1 MSAAYD
7 ALLKRARELALLG
20 STSSLLQWDQETFMP
35 DRANAW
41 RAEQLAHLAGLI
53 HRLWTADEVGR
64 WIAECEAEGLAS
76 DSDAAVNVREW
87 RRSYDRA
94 TKLPSALVEECSKT
108 EALAHQAW
116 VEARASS
123 RFAVFEPLLERLIE
137 LARRKADLWGYPES
151 PYDALLDAYEPGAT
165 TAEVHRLFED
175 LAPRLSALA
184 AKGVRAQEAHPAPS
198 LPPGPYPVAA
208 QQAFNREVAA
218 ALGFDFQAGRID
230 TAAHPFCTGLGPRDC
245 RLTTRYDETD
255 FTSSLYGVMHEVGHG
270 LYDQGLP
277 EAHYGTPCGEAV
289 SLGVHESQ
297 SRLWE
302 NHVGRSRTFWEHW
315 FPRAVHHFPQLAA
328 SSPEALWRHVNRIE
342 RTFIRV
348 EADEVT
354 YDLHIILR
362 FRIERRLME
371 GELEARDVPAYWNE
385 SFEQLLGLRVPDDA
399 RGCLQDIHW
408 SMGGFGYFPTY
419 TLGNLN
425 AAMLMRAAVAAL
437 PGLEAELASGNY
449 AGLRAWL
456 KETIHAHGMRYRAGD
471 LIERAVGAPVTP
483 QAHLDHLRS
492 KVAAVGS

>member
-1 MSAAYD
+1 
-7 ALLKRARELALLG
+7 
-20 STSSLLQWDQETFMP
+20 
-35 DRANAW
+35 
-41 RAEQLAHLAGLI
+41 
-53 HRLWTADEVGR
+53 
-64 WIAECEAEGLAS
+64 
-76 DSDAAVNVREW
+76 
-87 RRSYDRA
+87 
-94 TKLPSALVEECSKT
+94 
-108 EALAHQAW
+108 
-116 VEARASS
+116 
-123 RFAVFEPLLERLIE
+123 
-137 LARRKADLWGYPES
+137 
-151 PYDALLDAYEPGAT
+151 
-165 TAEVHRLFED
+165 
-175 LAPRLSALA
+175 
-184 AKGVRAQEAHPAPS
+184 
-198 LPPGPYPVAA
+198 
-208 QQAFNREVAA
+208 
-218 ALGFDFQAGRID
+218 
-230 TAAHPFCTGLGPRDC
+230 
-245 RLTTRYDETD
+245 
-255 FTSSLYGVMHEVGHG
+255 
-270 LYDQGLP
+270 
-277 EAHYGTPCGEAV
+277 
-289 SLGVHESQ
+289 
-297 SRLWE
+297 
-302 NHVGRSRTFWEHW
+302 VGRSRAFWEHW
-315 FPRAVHHFPQLAA
+315 FPRAVHYFPQLAA
-328 SSPEALWRHVNRIE
+328 SSAQALWRHVNRIE